1 MVYEKSARGYTE
13 FTNNKRTLNVRERQV
28 LLLVNGIRD
37 LDDLEKFFKKEHL
50 METLEKLEAGGFI
63 QPTKAY
69 SSATPAITETAT
81 NSVDAPT
88 SPILTASPAADFSV
102 ASLTTMSF
110 FQTENVNT
118 TVNAATIEA
127 VKTILVEATDDYL
140 GLMGRAIRARISAC
154 DNETELRNCI
164 SSWHMA
170 MRESK
175 LGRESTSFLLQ
186 QIHHALEGNPELG
199 DSAPSAAVTTAS
211 PTANVININVVETTN
226 HVKATDTI
234 PTLAN
239 LQSAS
244 DIEWSAQP
252 NLAQANLAQH
262 NLAQPKPMPAQ
273 QVNALEP
280 LGFLQSAFG

>member
-37 LDDLEKFFKKEHL
+37 LEDLEKFFKKEHL
-50 METLEKLEAGGFI
+50 MEMLERLETGGFI
-63 QPTKAY
+63 LPTKAY
-69 SSATPAITETAT
+69 TSTTPAAVGTAT
-81 NSVDAPT
+81 STVDAST
-88 SPILTASPAADFSV
+88 SPTLAASPAADFSV

-140 GLMGRAIRARISAC
+140 GLMGRSIRSRISDC
-154 DNETELRNCI
+154 DNESELRNCI

-175 LGRESTSFLLQ
+175 LGRESTCFLLQ
-186 QIHHALEGNPELG
+186 QIHHALESNPEHS
-199 DSAPSAAVTTAS
+199 DSDTSPSLTTAS
-211 PTANVININVVETTN
+211 TIANVINIKALEITPQENAA
-226 HVKATDTI
+226 KATDTA
-234 PTLAN
+234 PSLAN

-252 NLAQANLAQH
+252 NLAQ
-262 NLAQPKPMPAQ
+262 PSPAQ
-273 QVNALEP
+273 QRLIPAQKVNAPEP

>member
-28 LLLVNGIRD
+28 LLLVNGIRN
-37 LDDLEKFFKKEHL
+37 LEDLEKFFKKDHL
-50 METLEKLEAGGFI
+50 METLEKLETGGFI
-63 QPTKAY
+63 QRADQAIKSDVSSNVNAANPTP
-69 SSATPAITETAT
+69 ST
-81 NSVDAPT
+81 D
-88 SPILTASPAADFSV
+88 LSV

-110 FQTENVNT
+110 FQTENMNT

-140 GLMGRAIRARISAC
+140 GLMGRGIKARVSAC
-154 DNETELRNCI
+154 DNESELRNCI

-186 QIHHALEGNPELG
+186 QIHHALEGNLEHS
-199 DSAPSAAVTTAS
+199 DSAVSAAVTTAS
-211 PTANVININVVETTN
+211 PTANVININVVEAN
-226 HVKATDTI
+226 HAKTTDT
-234 PTLAN
+234 TVALAN

-252 NLAQANLAQH
+252 NLAQ
-262 NLAQPKPMPAQ
+262 PSSAQ
-273 QVNALEP
+273 QRPIAAEKVNALEP
-280 LGFLQSAFG
+280 LGFLKSAFG